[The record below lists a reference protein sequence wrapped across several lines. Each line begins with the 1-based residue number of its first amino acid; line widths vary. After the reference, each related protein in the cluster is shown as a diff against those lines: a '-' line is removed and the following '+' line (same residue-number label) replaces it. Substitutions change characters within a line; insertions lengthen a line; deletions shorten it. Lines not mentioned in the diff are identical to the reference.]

1 MELTVRDKRWIVVV
15 GLIGVGV
22 SACYASGGESD
33 YPLPYVRR
41 DASVLGRIELA
52 DPSTRS
58 TAVEA
63 DDRTITIEVDWSG
76 CDYKPDLVARESADK
91 VTLLLKRRDASGPDV
106 GCEDGGI
113 AQLKA
118 VLHQPLGTR
127 TLADAVTG
135 KPVPYTHIQRQPTT
149 G

>member
-1 MELTVRDKRWIVVV
+1 MELTARDKRWIAVL

-22 SACYASGGESD
+22 SACYASGDD
-33 YPLPYVRR
+33 YPLPYKRR
-41 DASVLGRIELA
+41 DASVLGRIALD
-52 DPSTRS
+52 DPSTRN
-58 TAVEA
+58 TTVAA
-63 DDRTITIEVDWSG
+63 DDRTITIEVAWSG
-76 CDYKPDLVARESADK
+76 CDDKPDLVTRETANQ
-91 VTLLLKRRDASGPDV
+91 VTLLLKRRDASGPGI

-135 KPVPYTHIQRQPTT
+135 KPVPYTHNQRPPTT